1 MKLNVLVVRYQKIA
15 EVVSEGI
22 VINET
27 QDALDLMADAVDHGA
42 RRLILYEK
50 NLKPDFF
57 SLRTKVAGDILQKFA
72 QYHMKL
78 AVIGQFEK
86 YNSKSLNALID
97 ESNRGELAFFV
108 PDKETAI
115 ARLIG
120 YQE

>member
-27 QDALDLMADAVDHGA
+27 QDALDLMADAVYHGA

-57 SLRTKVAGDILQKFA
+57 SLRTKVAGEILQKFA